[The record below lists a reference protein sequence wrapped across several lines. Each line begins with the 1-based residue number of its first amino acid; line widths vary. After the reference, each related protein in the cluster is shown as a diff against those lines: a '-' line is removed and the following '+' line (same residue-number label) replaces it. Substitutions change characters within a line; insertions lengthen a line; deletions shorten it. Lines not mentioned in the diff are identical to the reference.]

1 MVFGLQAY
9 QEVLLWSVILS
20 AITVFLYKYLTNQ
33 NELRNLRQEMKKYQ
47 ERIKRAQKRGDVEEM
62 NRLTSEIMKLNGR
75 QMHLTLKPM
84 LLSVIIFFSAIS
96 FIASA
101 YADMSVDLPV
111 PMPYVSWEFPFLHI
125 VGEYNWM
132 WWYILVFI
140 PVNMALRKLMNVY

>member
-1 MVFGLQAY
+1 MVLGLQAY
-9 QEVLLWSVILS
+9 QEVLLWSALLS

-47 ERIKRAQKRGDVEEM
+47 ERIKRAQKRGDTEEM
-62 NRLTSEIMKLNGR
+62 NRLTSEMMKLSGR

-84 LLSVIIFFSAIS
+84 FLSVIIFFSAIS

-101 YADMSVDLPV
+101 YADMSVNLPI
-111 PMPYVSWEFPFLHI
+111 PMPYVSWELPFLHI
-125 VGEYNWM
+125 TREYDWM